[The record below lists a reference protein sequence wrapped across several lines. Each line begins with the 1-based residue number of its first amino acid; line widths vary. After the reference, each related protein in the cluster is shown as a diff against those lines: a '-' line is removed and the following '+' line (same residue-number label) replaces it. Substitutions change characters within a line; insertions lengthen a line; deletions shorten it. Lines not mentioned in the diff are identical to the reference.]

1 MSRIARLMEYRR
13 APDRVFFTRGEL
25 TQLLSL
31 YSRQVMRGQWRDY
44 AIGHD
49 AAMARF
55 AVFRHAHERPLFV
68 IAKLPE
74 PRPGESGPA
83 RKGRYVLYEGHRRR
97 AQAHGLLD
105 LLARLEAPL
114 HAVT

>member
-1 MSRIARLMEYRR
+1 MSKIARLMEYRR
-13 APDRVFFTRGEL
+13 SPDRVFFTRGEL

-49 AAMARF
+49 SGMARF
-55 AVFRHAHERPLFV
+55 AVFRHAHERPLYV

-74 PRPGESGPA
+74 THPGEAA
-83 RKGRYVLYEGHRRR
+83 RKGRFVLYEGQRRK

-105 LLARLEAPL
+105 LLGRLEAP
-114 HAVT
+114 VRVVS